1 MATYLQRSMSG
12 SMIIARTRQKMTM
25 MAFLE
30 VQTNQ
35 MALFSA
41 YLARLWSAA
50 GLNLLARPRN

>member
-1 MATYLQRSMSG
+1 MKTLDKRASYLQRSMSG
-12 SMIIARTRQKMTM
+12 SMIIARIRQKMTM

-41 YLARLWSAA
+41 NFARL
-50 GLNLLARPRN
+50 

>member
-1 MATYLQRSMSG
+1 MSG

-41 YLARLWSAA
+41 NFARL
-50 GLNLLARPRN
+50 